1 MESPEIPPISSQEL
15 PLRPLE
21 QHNDPETEQ
30 PNMATSTER
39 QTSKPVEMT
48 PHQSEANDGQE
59 ELESTIPVNMVEP
72 KKKKKKTNR
81 PKSKRGKVRPLPWP
95 ERLYR
100 WN

>member
-1 MESPEIPPISSQEL
+1 MTMDSPEATSISSQEL

-39 QTSKPVEMT
+39 QTSMPVEMT
-48 PHQSEANDGQE
+48 PPQSEANNGQE
-59 ELESTIPVNMVEP
+59 ELESIPVNMVEP

-81 PKSKRGKVRPLPWP
+81 PKSKKGKVRPLS
-95 ERLYR
+95 
-100 WN
+100 